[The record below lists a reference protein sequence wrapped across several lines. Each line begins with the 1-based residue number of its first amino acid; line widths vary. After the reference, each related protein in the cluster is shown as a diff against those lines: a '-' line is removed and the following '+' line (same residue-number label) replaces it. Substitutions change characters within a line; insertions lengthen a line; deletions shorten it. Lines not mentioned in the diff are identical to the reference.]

1 MQLVVLGLND
11 KTAPVEVRESFSL
24 TDEELYLG
32 LKAICEYDKI
42 REMVILSTCNRMEIY
57 AVIDEASDAFMYL
70 RAFLLE
76 LVGYKEG
83 TENCLFFYT
92 GRDCIRHLYN
102 VASSLDS
109 LVIGEGQILSQVKKA
124 YSIAREAESTS
135 TVLNILFHR
144 AITIG
149 KRVRTETKIAHS
161 TVSVSSAAVELV
173 KEIYGDCSNIK
184 ALVIGAGK
192 MGELAAL
199 NLKSKSCRNVFVA
212 NRDIKRA
219 VELAEK
225 TDAQPVHFEN
235 IVECAQ
241 DMDVVITSTGAMH
254 YIVKKEEIKKVMD
267 KRPDRKLVL
276 IDIAVP
282 RDIEPEVAL
291 VDGVR
296 LCNIDDLKAV
306 VDTNRSLRAGEAA
319 RARKII
325 DEETENLAERFHYLS
340 FQPVI
345 ALLASRM
352 EKMRQRELKRA
363 MAKLPELTQDEYRV
377 IENMSHTIIRKM
389 LREPMIAINN
399 AAGGENEE
407 YYVKAMRGLFKLDVV
422 MENIYE
428 KENHDW
434 DKEQQACPL
443 AGQSH

>member
-11 KTAPVEVRESFSL
+11 KTAPVEIRESFSL
-24 TDEELYLG
+24 TDEEIYIG
-32 LKAICEYDKI
+32 LKATCEYDKI

-57 AVIDEASDAFMYL
+57 AVVEETRDAFMYL

-76 LVGYKEG
+76 LAGYKEG

-124 YSIAREAESTS
+124 YAIAREAESTS

-173 KEIYGDCSNIK
+173 KEIYNDCSDIK

-199 NLKSKSCRNVFVA
+199 NLKSKGCCNVFVA
-212 NRDIKRA
+212 NRDIERA
-219 VELAEK
+219 RELAEK

-235 IVECAQ
+235 IMECAE
-241 DMDVVITSTGAMH
+241 DMDVVITSTGATH
-254 YIVKKEEIKKVMD
+254 YIIKKDEIKKVVD
-267 KRPDRKLVL
+267 KRPKRELVL

-291 VDGVR
+291 LEGVR
-296 LCNIDDLKAV
+296 LCNIDDLKEV
-306 VDTNRSLRAGEAA
+306 VDTNRKLRAKEAA
-319 RARKII
+319 QAKKII
-325 DEETENLAERFHYLS
+325 DEETESLVDRFHYLS

-363 MAKLPELTQDEYRV
+363 MAKLPDLTQDEYRI

-389 LREPMIAINN
+389 LREPMVTINN
-399 AAGGENEE
+399 AAGSGNEE
-407 YYVKAMRGLFKLDVV
+407 YYVKAMRRLFKLDVV

-428 KENHDW
+428 EENFDW
-434 DKEQQACPL
+434 DKEQQTCTL